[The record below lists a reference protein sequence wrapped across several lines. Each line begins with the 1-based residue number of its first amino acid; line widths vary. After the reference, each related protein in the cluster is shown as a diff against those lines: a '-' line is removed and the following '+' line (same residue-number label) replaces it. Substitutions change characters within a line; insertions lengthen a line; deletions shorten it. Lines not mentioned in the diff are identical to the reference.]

1 MSESRTHVEI
11 EDVLSSI
18 RRLVSQDGQ
27 LPRRTGLFRA
37 AESSLPTA
45 DPAAPQ
51 SQPECLVLTPALRV
65 VEPEPESPIAGA
77 AEAPPT
83 SAQGYEDPQGDP
95 APSPPETT
103 AEDSWPSDALAD
115 WQAADAT
122 LSLEVAKVG
131 PQPTTTGE
139 DDPTGAAV
147 VFDPGWR
154 MPPPAPD
161 LQDEISRLEST
172 IAELEAAV
180 AASDEAFEPE
190 QGDVFADAAAAPAL
204 AAAFVPAEPRDTAP
218 RPETSAATAPAPEPA
233 QMPQPEPEPEPEFS
247 AAAGPELTP
256 EQPAAMPEPAEE
268 PEAPAES
275 APDLATLPDAADEP
289 ASEPLAAAV
298 EWVDPIN
305 PSEAELTASDW
316 AEEMTEAEANIA
328 ALEAASPRRLHLAD
342 AAPESKA
349 PEAPTSSY
357 AQMQSEAEAD
367 LIAAVHDSL
376 LQDPEDS
383 LIDEEALRELV
394 SEIIR
399 QELQGTLGERITRSV
414 RKLVRREIARALA
427 GRDLE

>member
-45 DPAAPQ
+45 DPATPQ

-139 DDPTGAAV
+139 DDPTDAAV

-256 EQPAAMPEPAEE
+256 EQLAAMPEPAEE

-298 EWVDPIN
+298 
-305 PSEAELTASDW
+305 
-316 AEEMTEAEANIA
+316 
-328 ALEAASPRRLHLAD
+328 
-342 AAPESKA
+342 
-349 PEAPTSSY
+349 
-357 AQMQSEAEAD
+357 
-367 LIAAVHDSL
+367 
-376 LQDPEDS
+376 
-383 LIDEEALRELV
+383 
-394 SEIIR
+394 
-399 QELQGTLGERITRSV
+399 
-414 RKLVRREIARALA
+414 
-427 GRDLE
+427 